1 MFVYKNRNTGDEVQF
16 PKRNARLD
24 HLPNWERISQPDED
38 VTESPTEPPADEKT
52 PATPEDDDST
62 VDGPEYDMVE
72 APRRNAKKT
81 EWIDFAVS
89 QGMDR
94 DEADE
99 MTRDQLAERF
109 GEGE

>member
-1 MFVYKNRNTGDEVQF
+1 MFVYKNSNTGDEVAF
-16 PKRNARLD
+16 PQRHARLD
-24 HLPNWERISQPDED
+24 HLPNWELVSQPEQAA
-38 VTESPTEPPADEKT
+38 EEPTEPPADEET
-52 PATPEDDDST
+52 PATPEDDEST
-62 VDGPEYDMVE
+62 VDEGEDMVE
-72 APRRNAKKT
+72 VPRRNAKKT

-99 MTRDQLAERF
+99 MTRDQLADRF